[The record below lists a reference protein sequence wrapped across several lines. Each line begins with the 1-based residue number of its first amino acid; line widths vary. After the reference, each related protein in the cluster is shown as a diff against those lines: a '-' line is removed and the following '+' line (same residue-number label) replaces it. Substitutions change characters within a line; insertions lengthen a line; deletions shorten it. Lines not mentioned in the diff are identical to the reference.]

1 MLKAIDM
8 HMHINHGSVHDT
20 QVSEVYTAD
29 LDELMKI
36 SKGTGIEMMFCSTF
50 ASVLSDE
57 EVEQENEYLLKLAKS
72 TDYLYQWVVIDPRN
86 DRTFEQA
93 RVMLE
98 SEKCVGIKIHPSC
111 HQYDLLEYGD
121 KIFSFAAEHETVLLT
136 HPMMEFLT
144 ESKILT
150 FADKYPE
157 MTLILAHLGGVEFVD
172 AIEFAKHGNV
182 YTDTSG
188 IASSRNKIIEYTVN
202 RVGSEKILFG
212 TDTYSAAF
220 QRGRIEF
227 ALISDEDKANI
238 LRYNSERLFGKFLN
252 KRK

>member
-29 LDELMKI
+29 LDGLMEI
-36 SKGTGIEMMFCSTF
+36 NRGTGIELMFCSTF
-50 ASVLSDE
+50 ASLHSDE
-57 EVEQENEYLLKLAKS
+57 EVEQENEYLMNLAKS
-72 TDYLYQWVVIDPRN
+72 TDELYQWVVIDPRN
-86 DRTFEQA
+86 ERTFEQA
-93 RVMLE
+93 RMMLE
-98 SEKCVGIKIHPSC
+98 SEKCVGIKIHPAC
-111 HQYDLLEYGD
+111 HQYDLLEFGD
-121 KIFSFAAEHETVLLT
+121 KIFSFAAEFGANLLT
-136 HPMMEFLT
+136 HPMTEFLT

-150 FADKYPE
+150 YANKYPE
-157 MTLILAHLGGVEFVD
+157 MNLIIAHIGGKEFVD
-172 AIEFAKHGNV
+172 AVEFAKHGNV

-188 IASSRNKIIEYTVN
+188 IASSRNKIIEYAVN
-202 RVGSEKILFG
+202 RIGSEKILFG

-227 ALISDEDKANI
+227 ALISEEDKANI
-238 LRYNSERLFGKFLN
+238 LRYNSERLFSRILS